1 MNWQAKVKLSLT
13 LSFSIRVKFTITFAA
28 KISSFL
34 MRTKRQGTYNWML
47 LLLVALIAS
56 QTKGQK

>member
-34 MRTKRQGTYNWML
+34 MRTKRQGT
-47 LLLVALIAS
+47 
-56 QTKGQK
+56 